1 MNIPHF
7 KFTKEQQAKA
17 DALNAARPLPLAW
30 PKPAEPKPATRI
42 DFADDCE
49 EFGIEHEAETQWSPD
64 DPSDCDLQQCINC
77 GVIYY
82 DG

>member
-1 MNIPHF
+1 MKLF
-7 KFTKEQQAKA
+7 KLKKKTVAWS
-17 DALNAARPLPLAW
+17 PPLAW

-49 EFGIEHEAETQWSPD
+49 EFGLEHEAETQWSPD